1 MRRTLII
8 FARAP
13 RLGLVKKRLAAEIG
27 AVEARR
33 VYETLLRE
41 TVRRLAADRRWRT
54 EVVATAEPYR
64 WPRRIARRDQA
75 RGGLGGRMAEA
86 IRTASPGLPGP
97 VVLVGTDIPD
107 LAPRHIERAFR
118 ALGSSDL
125 VFGPAADGG
134 YWLVGVRDR
143 KALAGLFR
151 GVRWSSEHA
160 LADTRANIRPGVR
173 HALVDTLADLDDGGD
188 YLSWTRSS
196 ERNGPR
202 HRLPERG

>member
-13 RLGLVKKRLAAEIG
+13 RLGLVKRRLAAEIG
-27 AVEARR
+27 DVAARR
-33 VYETLLRE
+33 IYQFLLDR
-41 TVRRLAADRRWRT
+41 TIRRLADDRRWRT
-54 EVVATAEPYR
+54 ELVATAEPYR
-64 WPRRIARRDQA
+64 WPRHLPRRDQA
-75 RGGLGGRMAEA
+75 WGDLGRRMAA
-86 IRTASPGLPGP
+86 AMRTAPPGPPGP

-118 ALGSSDL
+118 ALGSNDL

-143 KALAGLFR
+143 KALQGLFR

-160 LADTRANIRPGVR
+160 LVDTLGNIRPGVS
-173 HALVDTLADLDDGGD
+173 HALVDTLADLDEAAD
-188 YLSWTRSS
+188 LR
-196 ERNGPR
+196 
-202 HRLPERG
+202 

>member
-13 RLGLVKKRLAAEIG
+13 RLGVVKKRLAAEIG
-27 AVEARR
+27 DVEARR

-54 EVVATAEPYR
+54 EVVATRESYR
-64 WPRRIARRDQA
+64 WPRHLPRRDQA
-75 RGGLGGRMAEA
+75 RGGLGRRMAEA
-86 IRTASPGLPGP
+86 LRGAPPGP
-97 VVLVGTDIPD
+97 AVLVGTDIPD
-107 LAPRHIERAFR
+107 LAPRHVERAFR
-118 ALGSSDL
+118 ALGSNKL

-151 GVRWSSEHA
+151 GVRWSTRHA
-160 LADTRANIRPGVR
+160 LADTLANIRPGVS
-173 HALVDTLADLDDGGD
+173 HALVDTLADLDEAKD
-188 YLSWTRSS
+188 LR
-196 ERNGPR
+196 
-202 HRLPERG
+202 